1 MATYVIR
8 RLLASIPSL
17 FVVSIVIFGILRLIP
32 GDVVMARLSEN
43 GHATEE
49 DLARMRAE
57 LGLDENFF
65 TQYFEWSTSLL
76 RGDFGQS
83 LWTSQDV
90 FPTIVDH
97 MWVSIEIAL
106 LSMGIAATLA
116 ISLGVLSAVKRDTW
130 VDYSARLFSIL
141 GLSLPDFWLG
151 TMLLLFL
158 SLYVGWLP
166 EFGWYPPWE
175 DPWKNFQAL
184 IFPALI
190 VGYRFSAVGARMTRS
205 TMLEVLNEDYV
216 RTARAK
222 GLRDRT
228 VVAKHVMRNAI
239 IPVITIMG
247 TQLSFMLGGLVI
259 VEQIF
264 SLPGMGRLV
273 FDAIT
278 VRDYPIVQGTVM
290 VMAVIFMSVNLL
302 VDLSYVVIDPR
313 IRYS

>member
-1 MATYVIR
+1 MSTYIIR

-17 FVVSIVIFGILRLIP
+17 FVVSIVIFSILRLIP

-65 TQYFEWSTSLL
+65 TQYFEWSTNLL
-76 RGDFGQS
+76 RGEFGKS

-97 MWVSIEIAL
+97 MGVSLEIAM
-106 LSMGIAATLA
+106 LSMVIAATFA
-116 ISLGVLSAVKRDTW
+116 ISLGTLSAVKRDTW
-130 VDYSARLFSIL
+130 VDYGARLFSIL
-141 GLSLPDFWLG
+141 GLSMPDFWLG

-158 SLYVGWLP
+158 SLYLGWLP
-166 EFGWYPPWE
+166 EFGWFPPWE

-290 VMAVIFMSVNLL
+290 GMAVIFMSVNLL

>member
-1 MATYVIR
+1 MATYIIR
-8 RLLASIPSL
+8 RLLAAIPSL
-17 FVVSIVIFGILRLIP
+17 FVVSLVIFGILRLIP

-57 LGLDENFF
+57 LGLDEPFL
-65 TQYFEWSTSLL
+65 TQYFEWTTNLL

-83 LWTSQDV
+83 LWTNADV

-106 LSMGIAATLA
+106 MSMAIAATLA
-116 ISLGVLSAVKRDTW
+116 ISLGVISAVKRDSW
-130 VDYSARLFSIL
+130 VDYSARVFSIL

-166 EFGWYPPWE
+166 VFGWFPPWE